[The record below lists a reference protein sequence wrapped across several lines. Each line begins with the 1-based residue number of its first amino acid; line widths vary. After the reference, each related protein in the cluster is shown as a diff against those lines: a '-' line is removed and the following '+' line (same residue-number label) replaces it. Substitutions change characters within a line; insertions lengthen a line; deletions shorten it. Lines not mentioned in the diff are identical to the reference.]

1 MDQWNISYNI
11 IHLCIN
17 QHTIIK
23 LQQIKKI
30 KGVSTIGLAKNNTM
44 DKQDNIDYEDSES
57 YSGGDKNIGIKE
69 ISLRLFQKA
78 VMEGSKE
85 MTQGGVF
92 KRIIDGQLIEY
103 SVPNQ
108 VEIFCNSVEMF
119 YYAMQPYVARGGE
132 EFKTQIKELLEQLIE
147 AEKDYKEDVTAIKS
161 QTKNIS
167 EGYLSSNGINIADIS
182 NSVKIRFNKYENTK
196 IKLRKDQL
204 ALLSELLSKLNYFEE
219 GGMIP

>member
-1 MDQWNISYNI
+1 MDQWYISYNNI
-11 IHLCIN
+11 QLRIN
-17 QHTIIK
+17 QRTTIK

-30 KGVSTIGLAKNNTM
+30 KGVGIVEFGKKNTM

-92 KRIIDGQLIEY
+92 KRIIDGQLVEY

-119 YYAMQPYVARGGE
+119 YYAMQPYVSKGGK
-132 EFKTQIKELLEQLIE
+132 EFKTQMTELLKQLTDD
-147 AEKDYKEDVTAIKS
+147 EKDYKKDVITIKS
-161 QTKNIS
+161 QTKNIVQ
-167 EGYLSSNGINIADIS
+167 GYLSSNGINIADIS